1 MIRNML
7 PRVGPQR
14 ILVMIDS
21 CKAGGSV
28 DSLATSMDRRVLRSI
43 GRDTG
48 VAILAAARRDQN
60 ATEIP
65 RLGHGPFTYV
75 VLEGLGGGR
84 VAASRLLPY
93 SASRLPSPTKPPPH
107 SIPIPP

>member
-65 RLGHGPFTYV
+65 RLGHGAFTYV

-84 VAASRLLPY
+84 GTAN
-93 SASRLPSPTKPPPH
+93 RLPSYSGSPLHDPAK
-107 SIPIPP
+107 